1 MGAEERTEED
11 VEDDPSDE
19 EEDGEDLSEEE
30 QGLVRRYDTNE
41 GVQGR
46 MLT

>member
-19 EEDGEDLSEEE
+19 EEDGEDLSEE